1 MDVLMTDPI
10 ITCPSCKREIKLTE
24 SLAAPLL
31 DSTRRQ
37 YEKIMA
43 EKDSEVARRESA
55 IREQQEAVAKAHLA
69 IDQQVLEKLE
79 SERIK
84 IAAEE
89 TKKARQFFSKDLEHK
104 NQELIALQEI
114 IKHRDEKLLEAQK
127 AQAEFIRK
135 ERELEEAKREID
147 LTVEKKVR
155 ESLTGIRE
163 KAKQEAE
170 DGLRLKVAEKEEII
184 QGMKRQIEQ
193 LQRKAERGSEQL
205 HGEVLELQLEDVL
218 RQQFPYDSIAPVPKG
233 VHGGDVIQTVNDSSG
248 VQSGIILWET
258 KRTKNWN
265 DAWLPKFRDD
275 QREAKAHF
283 AVLVSFELPKGLTT
297 FDNIQGVWVTCP
309 ACALPLAQ
317 ALRLGLLQLAN
328 HRRAADGK
336 QSKMEL
342 LYDYL
347 SGQEFRHRIE
357 GMVECFITLK
367 EDLESEKRAMQR
379 AWSKR
384 EKQLERAT
392 SQAAGL
398 YGDLSGLIGKALPAI
413 DHLQLPEIELDEDHD
428 SLFELEKRDAV

>member
-1 MDVLMTDPI
+1 MTDPI
-10 ITCPSCKREIKLTE
+10 ITCPNCKSEIKLTE

-37 YEKIMA
+37 FERKLA
-43 EKDSEVARRESA
+43 EKETEVARREA
-55 IREQQEAVAKAHLA
+55 TIREQQEAVAKAKLA
-69 IDQQVLEKLE
+69 IDQQVSEKLE
-79 SERIK
+79 AVRVK

-89 TKKARQFFSKDLEHK
+89 TNKARLLFSTDLDQK
-104 NQELIALQEI
+104 TRELSSLQEVL
-114 IKHRDEKLLEAQK
+114 KERDEKLRVAQS
-127 AQAEFIRK
+127 AQAELIRK
-135 ERELEEAKREID
+135 QRELDDAKREFD
-147 LTVEKKVR
+147 LTVEKRVQ
-155 ESLTGIRE
+155 ESLATVRE

-170 DGLRLKVAEKEEII
+170 EGLRLKVAEKEEII
-184 QGMKRQIEQ
+184 EGMKRQIEH

-205 HGEVLELQLEDVL
+205 HGEVLELELEDVL
-218 RQQFPYDSIAPVPKG
+218 RQQFPTDSILAVPKG
-233 VHGGDVIQTVNDSSG
+233 THGGDIIQVVNDSSG
-248 VQSGIILWET
+248 VECGIILWET

-297 FDNIQGVWVTCP
+297 FDNVQGVWVTCP

-357 GMVECFITLK
+357 GIVECFIALK
-367 EDLESEKRAMQR
+367 EDLDSEKRAMQR

-392 SQAAGL
+392 AQAAGL
-398 YGDLSGLIGKALPAI
+398 HGDLSGLIGKALPAI
-413 DHLQLPEIELDEDHD
+413 DHLQLPAFESDGNCESLSEIE
-428 SLFELEKRDAV
+428 K

>member
-1 MDVLMTDPI
+1 MTDPI
-10 ITCPSCKREIKLTE
+10 ITCPNCKNEIKLTE
-24 SLAAPLL
+24 SLAAPIL
-31 DSTRRQ
+31 DSTRQQ
-37 YEKIMA
+37 YERKMA
-43 EKDSEVARRESA
+43 EKETEVARRETA
-55 IREQQEAVAKAHLA
+55 IRQEQEAIAKAKLA
-69 IDQQVLEKLE
+69 IEHQVTEKLE
-79 SERIK
+79 TERTK

-89 TKKARQFFSKDLEHK
+89 TKKARLFFNNDLEQK
-104 NQELIALQEI
+104 TQELVALQEV
-114 IKHRDEKLLEAQK
+114 IKQRDEKLREAQK
-127 AQAEFIRK
+127 AQAELVRK
-135 ERELEEAKREID
+135 ERELDDAKREMD
-147 LTVEKKVR
+147 LTVEKKVQ
-155 ESLTGIRE
+155 ESLVAIRD

-170 DGLRLKVAEKEEII
+170 EGLRLKVAEKEEII
-184 QGMKRQIEQ
+184 EGMKRQIEH

-205 HGEVLELQLEDVL
+205 HGEVLELELEDVL
-218 RQQFPYDSIAPVPKG
+218 RQQFPSDSILPVPKG
-233 VHGGDVIQTVNDSSG
+233 THGGDVIQVVNDPSG
-248 VQSGIILWET
+248 VECGIILWET

-283 AVLVSFELPKGLTT
+283 AVLVSFELPKGMTT

-357 GMVECFITLK
+357 GIVECFIALK
-367 EDLESEKRAMQR
+367 EDLEIEKRAMQR

-392 SQAAGL
+392 AQAAGL
-398 YGDLSGLIGKALPAI
+398 HGDLSGLIGKALPDI
-413 DHLQLPEIELDEDHD
+413 DHLQLPSPESDGNDEALSEIE
-428 SLFELEKRDAV
+428 SQSFFKG